1 VLSTIICVIL
11 TDTTSSY
18 CFFHQGNYGVHFL
31 KILVTGVNGPLGYAV
46 KSLSVSEQKEHEF
59 LFTGSKDLDLTDQR
73 AVNQYFQLHEP
84 DFVLHLAAKSGGA
97 NLNKLIPVD
106 MFEKN
111 MRMSMNILHAAA
123 TNNIEKTIL
132 VSSTS
137 AYPAQRLSPA
147 REIDL
152 HSGPPMSTDYPYAFA
167 KRMMD
172 PLARS
177 YRDQYGMQ
185 VSVAIVNGIV
195 GPKMNFRK
203 GESVMLAGLIRRF
216 YEQSKFGDP
225 QKPYLVHGDGTPVR
239 EYTFSHDLARALFW
253 LVNESEMPELINIGN
268 SQGMSVREYAEI
280 VCDCLQ
286 IDPKRLT
293 FSEPLS
299 SNVTFYNQLT
309 DNSRFRQL
317 ANFSFT
323 NTASAISL
331 TTEWFKE
338 NYEMV
343 VKCD

>member
-1 VLSTIICVIL
+1 M
-11 TDTTSSY
+11 
-18 CFFHQGNYGVHFL
+18 
-31 KILVTGVNGPLGYAV
+31 KILVTGVNGPLGHAV
-46 KSLSVSEQKEHEF
+46 KSLSVSELTEHEF
-59 LFTGSKDLDLTDQR
+59 LFTGSKDLELTDKS
-73 AVNQYFQLHEP
+73 AVNQYFQLHKP
-84 DFVLHLAAKSGGA
+84 DFVFHLAAKSGGA

-111 MRMSMNILHAAA
+111 MNMSMNILQAAA
-123 TNNIEKTIL
+123 TNSVQKTIL

-147 REIDL
+147 REMDL
-152 HSGPPMSTDYPYAFA
+152 HAGPPSSTDYPYAFA

-172 PLARS
+172 PLAHS

-216 YEQSKFGDP
+216 YEQSSFGDS
-225 QKPYLVHGDGTPVR
+225 QEPYLVHGDGTPVR

-253 LVNESEMPELINIGN
+253 LANESEMPELINIGN

-280 VCDCLQ
+280 VCNCLQ
-286 IDPKRLT
+286 IDPERLT
-293 FSEPLS
+293 FSEPSGSNAS
-299 SNVTFYNQLT
+299 SYNQLT
-309 DNSRFRQL
+309 DNSLFREL

-323 NTASAISL
+323 DTASAIRL
-331 TTEWFKE
+331 TTDWFKE

>member
-1 VLSTIICVIL
+1 M
-11 TDTTSSY
+11 
-18 CFFHQGNYGVHFL
+18 
-31 KILVTGVNGPLGYAV
+31 KILVTGVNGPLGHAV
-46 KSLSVSEQKEHEF
+46 KSLSVSEQTEHEF
-59 LFTGSKDLDLTDQR
+59 LFTGSKDLELTDKS
-73 AVNQYFQLHEP
+73 AVNQYFQLNKP
-84 DFVLHLAAKSGGA
+84 DFVFHLAAKSGGA

-106 MFEKN
+106 MFENN
-111 MRMSMNILHAAA
+111 MNMSMNLLQAAA
-123 TNNIEKTIL
+123 TNNVEKTIL

-147 REIDL
+147 REMDL
-152 HSGPPMSTDYPYAFA
+152 HAGPPSSTDYPYAFA

-177 YRDQYGMQ
+177 YREQYGMQ

-216 YEQSKFGDP
+216 YEQNSFGDP
-225 QKPYLVHGDGTPVR
+225 QEPYLVHGDGTPVR

-253 LVNESEMPELINIGN
+253 LANESEMPELINIGN

-280 VCDCLQ
+280 VCNCLQ
-286 IDPKRLT
+286 IDPERLT
-293 FSEPLS
+293 FSEPSGSNAS
-299 SNVTFYNQLT
+299 SYNQLT
-309 DNSRFRQL
+309 DNSLFRQL

-323 NTASAISL
+323 DTASAIRL
-331 TTEWFKE
+331 TTDWFKE

-343 VKCD
+343 IKCD

>member
-1 VLSTIICVIL
+1 M
-11 TDTTSSY
+11 
-18 CFFHQGNYGVHFL
+18 
-31 KILVTGVNGPLGYAV
+31 KILVTGVNGPLGHAV
-46 KSLSVSEQKEHEF
+46 KSLSVSEQTEHEF
-59 LFTGSKDLDLTDQR
+59 LFTGSKDLELTDKS
-73 AVNQYFQLHEP
+73 AVNQYFQLHKP
-84 DFVLHLAAKSGGA
+84 DFVFHLAAKSGGA

-111 MRMSMNILHAAA
+111 MNMSMNILQAAA
-123 TNNIEKTIL
+123 TNNVEKTIL

-147 REIDL
+147 REMDL
-152 HSGPPMSTDYPYAFA
+152 HAGPPSSTDYPYAFA

-216 YEQSKFGDP
+216 YEQRNFGDP
-225 QKPYLVHGDGTPVR
+225 QEPYLVHGDGKPVR

-253 LVNESEMPELINIGN
+253 LANESEMPELINIGN

-280 VCDCLQ
+280 VCNCLQ
-286 IDPKRLT
+286 IDSERLT
-293 FSEPLS
+293 FSEPAGSYVS
-299 SNVTFYNQLT
+299 SYNQLT
-309 DNSRFRQL
+309 DNSLFRL
-317 ANFSFT
+317 LTNFSFT
-323 NTASAISL
+323 DTVSAIRL

-338 NYEMV
+338 NYKMV

>member
-1 VLSTIICVIL
+1 M
-11 TDTTSSY
+11 
-18 CFFHQGNYGVHFL
+18 
-31 KILVTGVNGPLGYAV
+31 KILVTGVNGPLGHAV
-46 KSLSVSEQKEHEF
+46 KSLSVSEQIEHEF
-59 LFTGSKDLDLTDQR
+59 LFTASKDLELTDKS
-73 AVNQYFQLHEP
+73 AVNQYFQLHKP
-84 DFVLHLAAKSGGA
+84 DFVFHLAAKSGGA

-111 MRMSMNILHAAA
+111 MNMSMNILQAAA
-123 TNNIEKTIL
+123 TNNVEKTIL

-147 REIDL
+147 REMDL
-152 HSGPPMSTDYPYAFA
+152 HAGPPSSTDYPYAFA

-216 YEQSKFGDP
+216 YEQRNFGDP
-225 QKPYLVHGDGTPVR
+225 QEPYLVHGDGKPVR

-253 LVNESEMPELINIGN
+253 LANESEMPELINIGN

-280 VCDCLQ
+280 VCNCLQ
-286 IDPKRLT
+286 IDSERLT
-293 FSEPLS
+293 FSEPAGSYVS
-299 SNVTFYNQLT
+299 SYNQLT
-309 DNSRFRQL
+309 DNSLFRL
-317 ANFSFT
+317 LTNFSFT
-323 NTASAISL
+323 DTVSAIRL

-338 NYEMV
+338 NYKMV